1 MVFPLDYS
9 NVSLRGEPKGL
20 RVVLSERGL
29 WRAGLHLKC
38 KNGCELGAA
47 NCCAVTIMASQPDFI
62 EEKCQ
67 LEKIIVAMGHKVIFY
82 PKFHCELNYIENF
95 WGAAK
100 QYTRANCNYTW
111 KGLQETLPKGL
122 DSVSLPTIRRFAR
135 KAFRY
140 MDIYRKG
147 LTGKAAEHAA
157 RKYRSHRRVPDS
169 VFNDININDV

>member
-47 NCCAVTIMASQPDFI
+47 NCCAVTIMASQSDFI
-62 EEKCQ
+62 EEKCW
-67 LEKIIVAMGHKVIFY
+67 LEKMVVAMGHKVIFY

-95 WGAAK
+95 WSAVK
-100 QYTRANCNYTW
+100 QYMHANCNYTW

-122 DSVSLPTIRRFAR
+122 NSVFLPTIQHFA
-135 KAFRY
+135 KKVFHY
-140 MDIYRKG
+140 MDIYCKD